1 MIALLGDL
9 KQAQS
14 LARFTSWHVGG
25 EAERYYKPHD
35 LNDLANYLQNY
46 HDGSAITW
54 LGLGSNVL
62 IRDGG
67 ITGTVIHTLNRLK
80 ELRMQDDLAYA
91 QAGVPCAKFA
101 KWCMRQGLAGAEFF
115 AGIPG
120 TMGGALRMNAGA
132 YGGDTWSVL
141 QKVQLL
147 HQDGSLTWHDPAEFT
162 VGYRSVTGMDDA
174 MFAGA
179 CFKLSSSTSDVIA
192 DYTKN
197 MLQKRNA
204 AQPIGT
210 FNCGSVFRNPEGD
223 YAARL
228 IEQCGLKGYC
238 KEGACVSNKHAN
250 FIVNDGTAN
259 AYAIESLIKHVQ
271 TIVLEQAGVALI
283 RECHLLGN
291 FLPEQEPILW

>member
-1 MIALLGDL
+1 MIALLGEL
-9 KQAQS
+9 KQGQS

-35 LNDLANYLQNY
+35 LADLVNYLQNY

-67 ITGTVIHTLNRLK
+67 IAGTVVHSLNRLK
-80 ELRMQDDLAYA
+80 DLHMQDDLVYV

-101 KWCMRQGLAGAEFF
+101 KWCMRQDLAGAEFF

-147 HQDGSLTWHDPAEFT
+147 HQDGSLTWHNRAEFAI
-162 VGYRSVTGMDDA
+162 GYRSVTGMFDA
-174 MFAGA
+174 MFVGA
-179 CFKLSSSTSDVIA
+179 CFKLKPSSSDAIA

-228 IEQCGLKGYC
+228 IEQSVLKGYN
-238 KEGACVSNKHAN
+238 KDGACVSQKHAN
-250 FIVNDGTAN
+250 FIINDGSAN
-259 AYAIESLIKHVQ
+259 AYALEWLIKYVQ
-271 TIVLEQAGVALI
+271 TIVLEQTGVTLI
-283 RECHLLGN
+283 RECHLLGS
-291 FLPEQEPILW
+291 FLPEQEPIEW